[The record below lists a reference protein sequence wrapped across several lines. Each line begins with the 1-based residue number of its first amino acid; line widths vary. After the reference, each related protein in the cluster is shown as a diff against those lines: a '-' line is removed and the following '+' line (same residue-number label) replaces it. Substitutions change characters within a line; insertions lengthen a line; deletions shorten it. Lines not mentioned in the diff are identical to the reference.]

1 MKETNSAT
9 PASVEPTS
17 DFPLAAPFN
26 EGEPLEWSEQA
37 IVDLAKQSPEELNSH
52 IAKLLSWY
60 VEEDDVIKGMPG
72 NEYWVVGHNMA
83 KALLAARELQ
93 QGSKSA

>member
-1 MKETNSAT
+1 MNMDEDK
-9 PASVEPTS
+9 
-17 DFPLAAPFN
+17 DFPLVAPFN

-37 IVDLAKQSPEELNSH
+37 IADLAKQPPEELNNH

-60 VEEDDVIKGMPG
+60 VAEDDIIKGMPG

-93 QGSKSA
+93 QGAKST